1 MALGSWRNS
10 APPKWKN
17 YLWLGG
23 ELIGIVSDQVY
34 AVHNDHLGRPE
45 VVTNASRAQ
54 VWRARNWDFHRTVI
68 QDQIG
73 GLNIGFPGQY
83 HDAESGLWHN
93 GFRDYFA
100 DGRYV
105 QIRSGWPVG

>member
-1 MALGSWRNS
+1 M
-10 APPKWKN
+10 
-17 YLWLGG
+17 
-23 ELIGIVSDQVY
+23 
-34 AVHNDHLGRPE
+34 
-45 VVTNASRAQ
+45 
-54 VWRARNWDFHRTVI
+54 I

-100 DGRYV
+100 DGRCVQTDPIGLAGGLSTYAYV
-105 QIRSGWPVG
+105 GGNPISSIDPLGLDDMNAILYGAGVIDRMPDRILDGSAYIGAGGLASLARCT